1 MKIHAAVTRARAAP
15 MLLETLDLDAP
26 RADEILVRLAA
37 TGICHTDIAMRD
49 QAYPVP
55 QPIVLGHEGAG
66 VVAAVGAAVTKV
78 RPGDPVVM
86 TFNSCGR
93 CPSCS
98 DHAPN
103 YCYDFFGHN
112 FSGNRPDGT
121 SALSRDGEAIHGN
134 FFGQSSF
141 ASHAL
146 CHQRN
151 VVKVPGDVA
160 LELLGPL
167 ACGVQTGAGAIINS
181 LRMTMGQSLAV
192 FGVGSVGLSAVMAAR
207 IAGAATIIAV
217 DLIAERLQLAT
228 ELGATHVIDARRAD
242 VVDEIR
248 SLTGGAGTDFTFET
262 TGVIAVLRQAIDALA
277 PRGTCGFVGASPA
290 GSEVAVN
297 VTDIMTAGRRI
308 QGIVEGDSNPDV
320 FIPRL
325 IEFYRQGRFPFDR
338 LIRFYPF
345 DNINAAV
352 DDSEHGRTVKAVVRF
367 AQ

>member
-15 MLLETLDLDAP
+15 MGIETLDLEAP
-26 RADEILVRLAA
+26 RADEIVVKLAA

-66 VVAAVGAAVTKV
+66 VVAAVGTAVTKV
-78 RPGDPVVM
+78 KPGDPVVM
-86 TFNSCGR
+86 SFNSCGH

-103 YCYDFFGHN
+103 YCYDFFGYN
-112 FSGNRPDGT
+112 FAGRRPDGST
-121 SALSRDGEAIHGN
+121 ALSRDGEAVHSH

-141 ASHAL
+141 ATHAL

-151 VVKVPGDVA
+151 VVKVPADVP

-167 ACGVQTGAGAIINS
+167 ACGVQTGAGAVINS
-181 LRMTMGQSLAV
+181 LRVTMGQSLAV

-207 IAGAATIIAV
+207 LAGAGTIIAV
-217 DLIAERLQLAT
+217 DLNADRLTLAT
-228 ELGATHVIDARRAD
+228 ELGATHAVDAGRTD
-242 VVDEIR
+242 VVDAIR
-248 SLTGGAGTDFTFET
+248 SLTGGAGADFTFEA

-297 VTDIMTAGRRI
+297 VTDIMTAGRKI

-325 IEFYRQGRFPFDR
+325 IDFYRQGRFPFDK
-338 LIRFYPF
+338 LMRFYPF
-345 DNINAAV
+345 ESINAAI
-352 DDSEHGRTVKAVVRF
+352 DDAEHGRAVKAVVRF
-367 AQ
+367 AP